1 MTTIIDGGH
10 GIQLHVEEGE
20 LRRRCGDCQL
30 CCKLVPVANLGKP
43 AGQRCKYQRV
53 GKGCTVHARLA
64 TISNACLMW
73 NCRWLVQNDTADLRR
88 PDRSHYVLD
97 VMPDYITIR
106 NNETGT
112 AEYVEVVQIWV
123 DPNYPEAHRDP
134 ALRAYIERRS
144 HEGVAVLIRW
154 DNTKGMVIFAP
165 AMSGDREWHEV
176 TQALSSEQH
185 SMADVAKAL
194 GAA

>member
-1 MTTIIDGGH
+1 VI
-10 GIQLHVEEGE
+10 
-20 LRRRCGDCQL
+20 
-30 CCKLVPVANLGKP
+30 
-43 AGQRCKYQRV
+43 
-53 GKGCTVHARLA
+53 
-64 TISNACLMW
+64 
-73 NCRWLVQNDTADLRR
+73 
-88 PDRSHYVLD
+88 D

-144 HEGVAVLIRW
+144 HEGVAALIRW
-154 DNTKGMVIFAP
+154 DNTEGMVIFAP
-165 AMSGDREWHEV
+165 AMSGDRRWHEV

-185 SMADVAKAL
+185 SLADVVKAL